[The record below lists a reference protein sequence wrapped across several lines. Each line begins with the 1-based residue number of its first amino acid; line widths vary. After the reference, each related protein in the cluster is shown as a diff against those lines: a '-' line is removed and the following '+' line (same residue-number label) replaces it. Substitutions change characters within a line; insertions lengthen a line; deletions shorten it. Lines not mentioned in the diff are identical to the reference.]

1 MMECKRIGFAICL
14 SSLFSF
20 STSSSLDNAGIGVYW
35 GQDIREGKLNTTCDT
50 GNYAI
55 VLLAYL
61 RQFGDGRNP
70 FWDFIGHDDG
80 VVASQ
85 IKHCQAK
92 GVKVFLSIG
101 GPITFYEYSLNSTE
115 DAKRFANYLYTSFLS
130 GRFGPIGR
138 VELDGIEFHIRA
150 TEDHWDDLVKELD
163 FFRRT
168 KGRYFHLVAAPRC
181 QIPVHNLGKAI
192 ATKLFDHIFVQ
203 FYNDPSC
210 EYNIEDGTKP
220 LLDSWDNWVNL
231 VASNN
236 SLFLALPADS
246 SEEES
251 GFVEP
256 DVVNLEVL
264 PHVKKATNYGGV
276 ILYNRYR
283 DIIRNFSGEILPN
296 VPKSSFFLNTMGP
309 VFPYFG

>member
-1 MMECKRIGFAICL
+1 MV
-14 SSLFSF
+14 
-20 STSSSLDNAGIGVYW
+20 GIGVYW
-35 GQDIREGKLNTTCDT
+35 GQDIGEGKLNTTCDT

-61 RQFGDGRNP
+61 RQFGDRRNP
-70 FWDFIGHDDG
+70 VLGLHRPRRRCGSVPDKTLPGQRLQ
-80 VVASQ
+80 S
-85 IKHCQAK
+85 
-92 GVKVFLSIG
+92 
-101 GPITFYEYSLNSTE
+101 YSLNSTE
-115 DAKRFANYLYTSFLS
+115 DAKHFANYLYTSFLS

-150 TEDHWDDLVKELD
+150 TEDTGMTLSKNSTFSDAPKAVTFTWLQPLVL
-163 FFRRT
+163 
-168 KGRYFHLVAAPRC
+168 
-181 QIPVHNLGKAI
+181 Q
-192 ATKLFDHIFVQ
+192 
-203 FYNDPSC
+203 NDPSC

-236 SLFLALPADS
+236 SLFLALPTDS

-283 DIIRNFSGEILPN
+283 DIVRNFSGEILPN
-296 VPKSSFFLNTMGP
+296 VLKSSFFLNTMGP